1 MVTSVTG
8 FSTSAYA
15 ATVNETCQYLLC
27 SNKLNATTPL
37 KSGSSIPS
45 GVPVYGGK
53 KLTALNSTFNL
64 DDYHY
69 IALYCSDFGDTTL
82 KKRHTFVVA
91 MGSHQYTV
99 ATNSYAQA
107 HVGDNIVL
115 KDLSSNGRP
124 ASRYSKDPETGE
136 YTVLEKTLSSGGEF
150 YWHYRKYKCGNTYS
164 VSSVT
169 NMGTG
174 NSLTNDEAKSA
185 VSSLGGCSLENYFLE
200 NHDRKHVY
208 LDHNSP
214 YGGILVYT
222 ESDGSSGS
230 VYYNDLV
237 YESST
242 EKYTIP
248 NSKCYINKSDLPE
261 DKSSW
266 GMYSVKVYKSSGEYA
281 YGILYTKGAVCVHKY
296 YCDECGWS
304 KTYYAIGYSTISLK
318 SKSSTTHTFISSCAS
333 CGKLFS
339 TTTED
344 HNFEYSNYNA
354 VVDSNGTSTKHTVDR
369 KCKTTKKSIY
379 DSNATACGYSDTIT
393 ENHTWT
399 YSDYKKNGY
408 DTHTCTRTCSGCG
421 YSETITENHSLIRNP
436 ETGYTPRDADSH
448 TFTESCPKCNYLR
461 LTYQKHTFIT
471 SYSVYSSEKH
481 SIMNACEC
489 GYEQDVSYGD
499 HHDDNGDCYCDDCG
513 YLMTMFSVTVPSTMA
528 LVMDKNGNVYS
539 AENAS
544 ITNNS
549 TDSVKVSS
557 VKVTGQNGWTVTDY
571 NTNMANEKVD
581 SKKIGFKMN
590 ESTTNSNGEFS
601 MNDAW
606 NINKGSSLA
615 LPYTAVVS
623 ATSTPINNQE
633 VLKIVFIIDWSDG

>member
-1 MVTSVTG
+1 MSVTG
-8 FSTSAYA
+8 FSTNASA
-15 ATVNETCQYLLC
+15 ATVSVTCQYLLC
-27 SNKLNATTPL
+27 SNKLNATSPL
-37 KSGSSIPS
+37 KAGSSLPS

-53 KLTALNSTFNL
+53 KLSAIDSSLSSS
-64 DDYHY
+64 DYHY
-69 IALYCSDFGDTTL
+69 VALYCSDFGDTTL
-82 KKRHTFVVA
+82 KKRHTFSIVP
-91 MGSHQYTV
+91 GYHKYIT
-99 ATNSYAQA
+99 ATNEYKQVHAGESA
-107 HVGDNIVL
+107 VKKFLD
-115 KDLSSNGRP
+115 KNGRP
-124 ASRYSKDPETGE
+124 VSNNAYNEETGKYDIPVE
-136 YTVLEKTLSSGGEF
+136 YIEKSNEF
-150 YWHYRKYKCGNTYS
+150 YWHYRKYLCGGTHSTSAVVN
-164 VSSVT
+164 VSS
-169 NMGTG
+169 G
-174 NSLTNDEAKSA
+174 NAVSAADAKTA
-185 VSSLGGCSLENYFLE
+185 LSSLGGCSDEFYAIE
-200 NHDRKHVY
+200 THKRIHTY
-208 LDHNSP
+208 IGHNSP
-214 YGGILVYT
+214 KGGFIMYT
-222 ESDGSSGS
+222 ESDGSSAS
-230 VYYNDLV
+230 VYYKELIYD
-237 YESST
+237 SST
-242 EKYTIP
+242 EKYKIP
-248 NSKCYINKSDLPE
+248 GSECYINKTDLPA
-261 DKSSW
+261 DSDTW
-266 GMYSVKVYKSSGEYA
+266 GMLTVKMYKPSGEYK
-281 YGILYTKGAVCVHKY
+281 YETFFTSGATCGY
-296 YCDECGWS
+296 RYDCNECGWS
-304 KTYYAIGYSTISLK
+304 QTGYGAGYPASSLK
-318 SKSSTTHTFISSCAS
+318 SKNSTTHTFITNCAS
-333 CGKLFS
+333 CGKLLS
-339 TTTED
+339 TNTEN

-354 VVDSNGTSTKHTVDR
+354 IVNSDETSTKHTVDR
-369 KCKTTKKSIY
+369 KCKTTKKTIF
-379 DSNATACGYSDTIT
+379 DSKASVCGYSDTIT
-393 ENHTWT
+393 ESHTWT